1 MSVTVKVPTQLRVLT
16 QGEAEVAVQ
25 ADTVRS
31 AIDALETRFPG
42 LSSRLLD
49 ESGSLRRFVNLY
61 VDDEDVRFLRGLDT
75 EVVDGGRLA
84 IIPAVAGGGV

>member
-25 ADTVRS
+25 ADTVRA

-49 ESGSLRRFVNLY
+49 ESGSVRRFVNLY

-75 EVVDGGRLA
+75 EVADGGRLA

>member
-31 AIDALETRFPG
+31 AIDALENRFPG

-75 EVVDGGRLA
+75 EVADGGRLA

>member
-31 AIDALETRFPG
+31 AIDALEHRFPG

-75 EVVDGGRLA
+75 EVADGGRLA